1 MLLTPLHLT
10 RSAARLINDSSA
22 QDGLSEGRDCGAQ
35 VKDKML
41 TPYSGGTNRCT
52 AMMSAS

>member
-1 MLLTPLHLT
+1 VLLTPLHLT

-22 QDGLSEGRDCGAQ
+22 QDGLSEGRDGGAQ